1 MSEGEMALAGAGR
14 APVGMVGGGQLARMT
29 YQAGIALG
37 LAMPVLAE
45 HPGDSAALSG
55 AATMIGS
62 PSSLDDLREFARRC
76 DVVTFD
82 HELVPAAHLAALE
95 AEGVALRPSA
105 RAMRFAQDKAHQRE
119 LLGALA
125 IPVPFNRRVGSVD
138 ELAMFGDELGWPCV
152 VKAITGGYD
161 GRGVWIF
168 DDPRQATELFASGR
182 EFLAESFVPIDREIA
197 VLVAR
202 RPGGETVVYPAV
214 ETVQVDGM
222 FRESVAPAAMASDL
236 RAEVRDLAERIAEAT
251 DVTGI
256 LAIELFLAHG
266 RLLLNEV
273 ATRPHNSGH
282 YTIEGAVTSQFENHL
297 RAVLDW
303 PLGETSL
310 NAPAVV
316 TVNVV
321 GVSEA
326 DPRANLRRALAV
338 PGVHV
343 HLYGKGPR
351 PGRKLGHVTALG
363 DDADEARERAWRAAR
378 LITGEETGG
387 LP

>member
-1 MSEGEMALAGAGR
+1 MSEAAAIPLDAR

-37 LAMPVLAE
+37 LTLPVLAE
-45 HPGDSAALSG
+45 HPDDSAALSG
-55 AATMIGS
+55 AATSIGS
-62 PSSLDDLREFARRC
+62 PGSLEALRAFAREC
-76 DVVTFD
+76 QVLTFD
-82 HELVPAAHLAALE
+82 HELVPPAHLAALE
-95 AEGVALRPSA
+95 AEGVVLRPGA

-119 LLGALA
+119 VLGALG
-125 IPVPFNRRVGSVD
+125 IPVPFNRRVASVD

-168 DDPRQATELFASGR
+168 DDPRQASELFASGR
-182 EFLAESFVPIDREIA
+182 EFLAEAFVPIDREIA

-202 RPGGETVVYPAV
+202 RPGGETVLYPAV

-222 FRESVAPAAMASDL
+222 FRESVAPAPMANDL
-236 RAEVRDLAERIAEAT
+236 RVQVGELAQRIAEAT
-251 DVTGI
+251 DATGI
-256 LAIELFLAHG
+256 LAIEFFLAEG
-266 RLLLNEV
+266 RVVLNEV

-303 PLGETSL
+303 PLGETWL
-310 NAPAVV
+310 YAPAVV

-321 GVSEA
+321 GVSET
-326 DPRANLRRALAV
+326 DPRANLRKALAV

-363 DDADEARERAWRAAR
+363 DDPGEARERAVRAAR